1 MTPGNKNSYKS
12 LKKIT
17 VNDKEYNYYSLNEA
31 EKNGLEGIDK
41 LPKSLK
47 VLLENLLRYEDDL
60 SVTKSQIEA
69 IKNWLKTKKSK
80 TEIAYRPARVL
91 LQDYTGIPAVAD
103 LAAMR
108 EAVKE
113 KNKDPNTINPLSAV
127 DLVIDHSVQVDQ
139 SAKADSFEKNVDIE
153 FERNGER
160 YSFLKWG
167 QQAFD
172 NFRIVPPGTG
182 ICHQV
187 NLEYLSK
194 VVWSEEFKGEKYL
207 FPDTLVG
214 TDSHTTMV
222 NGLSVLGWGVGGI
235 EAEAGMLGQPI
246 SMLIPEVIGFE
257 MKNKMPEGTTATD
270 LVLTVVKMLRDKGV
284 VGKFVEFYGE
294 GLKNLTLADRATI
307 ANMAPEYGATCGF
320 FPIDEETL
328 KYLKFSG
335 RDQQT
340 VDIVENYAKEQ
351 GLWASNEIEFTDII
365 SLDMS
370 TVVPTISGPKRPQD
384 KVLLTDAPSS
394 FQKVLQEATNK
405 NEKSISKVSNTDYEI
420 KDGSILIAAITS
432 CTNTSNPN
440 VLIGAGLLAKKAI
453 EKGLQ
458 VKPWVKTS
466 LAPGSQVVTDYLA
479 KAGLNTY
486 LDQLGFNLVGYGC
499 TTCIGNSGPL
509 PENIVEAIQKENIY
523 AVSVLSGNRNF
534 EGRISPHIK
543 ANYLASPPLVVAY
556 AIAGHMEVDLY
567 KDSLGKDKDGKD
579 VFLKDIWPSNKEIE
593 ETLKDSLNAE
603 MFIQRYS
610 NVSEGPTQW
619 QKIKTDK
626 SSIYNWDEGSTYVK
640 KPPFFDSL
648 PDKPEGF
655 KEIKDARPLLILG
668 DMVTTD
674 HISPAGSIQKDSPT
688 GEYFMEHQ
696 ILPKDY
702 NSYGSRRGNHEVM
715 MRGTFANIRIRNEMA
730 PGTEG
735 GFTKLYPEEK
745 VLPVYDAVVEYKKRG
760 TDLVVIGG
768 KEYGTG
774 SSRDWAAKGTKL
786 LGIKAVIAESFE
798 RIHRSNLIGMG
809 ILPLQFIEDVNRKNL
824 KLIGSELIS
833 ILNIEKGVNPSD
845 EVTVEI
851 KYASGE
857 IKKIKTLCRI
867 DTKNELEYYKNGG
880 ILQYVLR
887 NMI

>member
-1 MTPGNKNSYKS
+1 MKPGNKNSFNS
-12 LKKIT
+12 LEKI
-17 VNDKEYNYYSLNEA
+17 NINNKEYNYYSIPQA
-31 EKNGLEGIDK
+31 EKNGLEGVSR

-60 SVTKSQIEA
+60 TVGKNQIIA
-69 IKNWLKTKKSK
+69 IKDWLKTKKSN

-113 KNKDPNTINPLSAV
+113 KDKDPNTINPLSAV

-139 SAKADSFEKNVDIE
+139 SAKADSFTKNVEIE
-153 FERNGER
+153 FKRNGER

-167 QQAFD
+167 QNAFN

-194 VVWSEEFKGEKYL
+194 VVWSENVNGKSYI

-257 MKNKMPEGTTATD
+257 IQNKMPEGTTATD

-284 VGKFVEFYGE
+284 VGKFVEFFGE

-320 FPIDEETL
+320 FPIDDETI

-335 RDQQT
+335 RDKQT
-340 VDIVENYAKEQ
+340 IEIVKEYAKAQ
-351 GLWASNEIEFTDII
+351 GLWASSDIKFTDKLT
-365 SLDMS
+365 LDMS
-370 TVVPTISGPKRPQD
+370 SIVPTISGPKRPQD
-384 KVLLTDAPSS
+384 KVILSEASQS
-394 FQKVLQEATNK
+394 FRKSFKDITNRQEF
-405 NEKSISKVSNTDYEI
+405 KSSKVQNTDYEI

-453 EKGLQ
+453 ELGLE

-466 LAPGSQVVTDYLA
+466 LAPGSQVVTDYLE
-479 KAGLNTY
+479 KAGLNIY
-486 LDQLGFNLVGYGC
+486 LDKLGFNLVGYGC

-509 PENIVEAIQKENIY
+509 ADNIVEAIQNENLY
-523 AVSVLSGNRNF
+523 GVSVLSGNRNF

-556 AIAGHMEVDLY
+556 ALAGHMSFDLY
-567 KDSLGKDKDGKD
+567 KDSFGTDKTGKDIY
-579 VFLKDIWPSNKEIE
+579 LKDIWPSNQEIE
-593 ETLKDSLNAE
+593 DTLKISLNAD
-603 MFIQRYS
+603 MFIKRYS
-610 NVSEGPTQW
+610 NVSQGPKQW
-619 QKIKTDK
+619 QEIKTEK
-626 SSIYNWDEGSTYVK
+626 SSIYNWDENSTYVK
-640 KPPFFDSL
+640 KPPFFENLSDQ
-648 PDKPEGF
+648 PEGF
-655 KEIKDARPLLILG
+655 KPIKDARPLLILG

-674 HISPAGSIQKDSPT
+674 HISPAGNIQKESPT
-688 GEYFMEHQ
+688 GEYFMKHQ

-702 NSYGSRRGNHEVM
+702 NSYGSRRGNHQVM

-735 GFTKLYPEEK
+735 GYTKLYPQGK
-745 VLPVYDAVVEYKKRG
+745 VMPVYDAVVEYKKRG

-786 LGIKAVIAESFE
+786 LGVKAVIAESFE

-809 ILPLQFIEDVNRKNL
+809 ILPLQFKDKLNRTNL
-824 KLIGSELIS
+824 ELKGSELIS
-833 ILNIEKGVNPSD
+833 VIDVEKGINPSD
-845 EVTVEI
+845 IIKLEI
-851 KYASGE
+851 KYISGE
-857 IKKIKTLCRI
+857 IKIIDTLCRI